1 MDSVYQFLNLLVL
14 LVIMGFFW
22 SFKGYFSRFSE
33 EIAKNAAANV
43 NFVDEIRRMAASEE
57 AKAITLRL
65 DGTKAEG
72 L

>member
-1 MDSVYQFLNLLVL
+1 
-14 LVIMGFFW
+14 MGFFW